1 MDECDTAAKTVSKY
15 SKYIQWNAA
24 LPALGSPL

>member
-1 MDECDTAAKTVSKY
+1 MDEYDTATKTVSKY

-24 LPALGSPL
+24 LPTLGSLL